1 MEGTL
6 SVTAPDFTF
15 RSTSSMTVPLG
26 GILTVEAA
34 IPRGGA
40 PTVNVDGGLATIN
53 NLQMNAGD
61 NAMTVFANSGNFRL
75 GRLQNFD
82 VVNDSMVI
90 NLLPGAE
97 VTRLGFSNLS
107 FAEFEDLISYDSV
120 NYTLD
125 FASGSDR
132 TYSLTAVPE
141 PSIALLGSLGVLG
154 LLRRRR

>member
-1 MEGTL
+1 
-6 SVTAPDFTF
+6 
-15 RSTSSMTVPLG
+15 
-26 GILTVEAA
+26 
-34 IPRGGA
+34 
-40 PTVNVDGGLATIN
+40 
-53 NLQMNAGD
+53 
-61 NAMTVFANSGNFRL
+61 MTVFANSGNFRL

-132 TYSLTAVPE
+132 TYSLTAGPE